1 MNYLIPES
9 SKQISQAIARLRSCS
24 QLDILPSWYC
34 YDRDISISQAIGNL
48 APSNCSNWEVKQL
61 NHKGH
66 IPWIKGQQVLWLV
79 QKLVIPES
87 LHGYPLAGLS
97 LKLALTWWAESAE
110 IFVDGQL
117 VQQGDLFDCAARVLL
132 SPAALPQQEITI
144 ALRLVSPSHDQG
156 ALVRSLCIYESTNDD
171 LPEPGFIADELAI
184 LQHYCT
190 TFKHESLA
198 DIDAAVAQIDW
209 SALPDKSKFERSLMQ
224 LRTKLEV
231 YSQELKQ
238 RQIYLLGHAHLDLA
252 WLWAIDETWEVAQ
265 RTFTSVLQLQQEYPN
280 LTFCHSTPAIYSW
293 IEQHCPELFA
303 LVQKQI
309 VAGRWEVVGGLWVEP
324 ELNLI
329 AGESIVRQLL
339 YGQRYV
345 LEKFGKVSSIAW
357 LPDTFGFCATLPQIF
372 VSGGIEYFV
381 TQKLRWNDTT
391 EFPYGAFWWRSPDG
405 TELFSLM
412 SAPIGEGIDA
422 VKMASFSN
430 DWESQTKLQK
440 YLWLPGVGDHGGGPT
455 RDMLELAK
463 RWQKSPFFPTCN
475 FTTAEQYLQAI
486 KSDNWQSKTHSNAT
500 SLHSPPTIPTWN
512 DELYLEFHRGCYTTH
527 ADQKRSNRRCETL
540 LYQAELFAA
549 LATISAQAT
558 YPQAEIERAWK
569 QILVNQFHD
578 ILPGSSIPQVFVDAD
593 AAWQE
598 VEQVGTEIL
607 QTALNAIA
615 SQINLPQP
623 PQPDSIPLLIFN
635 PLNWQRNAEVVSI
648 PLPDNRQNWL
658 LYNVAG
664 EIVPTQ
670 LTAESTL
677 LFLVESISSI
687 GYCLYWLCPAMAQ
700 TPISTLKNPG
710 LQPQGTEVANSNIT
724 LSENRTFSQ
733 INSLE
738 PKDWVLEN
746 EFIRVIID
754 NNSGNLNQVVD
765 KLNNKKILNNSQG
778 NQLQAFKDSGQYW
791 DAWNIDPNY
800 SQHPLPS
807 PQLKSISWIEQGDIQ
822 KQLRVVRQIGKSEF
836 CQDYILTKRSP
847 MLKIATTVDWQER
860 QVLVKAAFPL
870 NLTADYATYEIPFGA
885 ISRTTK
891 PTTPQEQ
898 AKWEVPALRWADLS
912 NDSYGVSLLNDCKYG
927 YDSKPN
933 QLRLTLLRS
942 ASWPDP
948 QADIGKHEFT
958 YAIYP
963 HAGNW
968 QTAQTVRH
976 GYQLNTPLQVIQLS
990 ATSSPKPGTLPTA
1003 TSLLNISADNLV
1015 LTAFK
1020 QAEDNPQQWI
1030 MRCYESH
1037 GIAAENVSVQS
1048 QLGLAIASSVDI
1060 LERSTST
1067 QPSQLDRVAPWQIV
1081 NFVLEKRN

>member
-1 MNYLIPES
+1 MNSLVAES
-9 SKQISQAIARLRSCS
+9 SKQISSAIALLRSCS
-24 QLDILPSWYC
+24 QTDILPSWYC
-34 YDRDISISQAIGNL
+34 YAADISISQVMGNL
-48 APSNCSNWEVKQL
+48 APANCSNWEIKQL
-61 NHKGH
+61 DRKGH
-66 IPWIKGQQVLWLV
+66 IPWSKGQQVLWLV

-87 LHGYPLAGLS
+87 LQDYPLAGLS
-97 LKLALTWWAESAE
+97 LKLALTWWAESAQV
-110 IFVDGQL
+110 FVNGQL
-117 VQQGDLFDCAARVLL
+117 VQEGDLFDCSARVLL
-132 SPAALPQQEITI
+132 SPQVTPQQEISVAI
-144 ALRLVSPSHDQG
+144 RLVSPSHDEG
-156 ALVRSLCIYESTNDD
+156 ALVRSLLVYESNNVNI
-171 LPEPGFIADELAI
+171 PEPGFIADELTI
-184 LQHYCT
+184 LQHYLT
-190 TFKHESLA
+190 AFQHESLA
-198 DIDAAVAQIDW
+198 SMEAAVAQIDW
-209 SALPDKSKFERSLMQ
+209 LALPDKSKFERSLMQ
-224 LRTKLEV
+224 LRSSLEV
-231 YSQELKQ
+231 YSQQIKQ
-238 RQIYLLGHAHLDLA
+238 QQICLLGHAHLDLA

-280 LTFCHSTPAIYSW
+280 LTFCHSTPAIYNW
-293 IEQHCPELFA
+293 IEQHRPDLFTEI
-303 LVQKQI
+303 QKQ
-309 VAGRWEVVGGLWVEP
+309 VLAGRWEVVGGLWVEP

-345 LEKFGKVSSIAW
+345 LEKFGKVSSVAW
-357 LPDTFGFCATLPQIF
+357 LPDTFGFCATLPQIL

-381 TQKLRWNDTT
+381 TQKLQWNDTT
-391 EFPYGAFWWRSPDG
+391 KFPHGAFWWRSPDG

-455 RDMLELAK
+455 RDMLELAGL
-463 RWQKSPFFPTCN
+463 WQKSPFFPTCN
-475 FTTAEQYLQAI
+475 FATAEQYLQDI
-486 KSDNWQSKTHSNAT
+486 RTNNSQLKIT
-500 SLHSPPTIPTWN
+500 STASPAPAAIPTWD

-527 ADQKRSNRRCETL
+527 ADQKLSNRRCETL

-549 LATISAQAT
+549 LATISADT
-558 YPQAEIERAWK
+558 SYPKVEIEQAWK
-569 QILVNQFHD
+569 KMLVNQFHD

-607 QTALNAIA
+607 QTSLNAIA
-615 SQINLPQP
+615 SQIALPQP
-623 PQPDSIPLLIFN
+623 PQPDSIPLIIFN
-635 PLNWQRNAEVVSI
+635 ALNWQRNFEVVSV
-648 PLPDNRQNWL
+648 PLPNTKQNWQV
-658 LYNVAG
+658 YNVAG

-677 LFLVESISSI
+677 LFLVESISSV
-687 GYCLYWLCPAMAQ
+687 GYCLYWLCPTTAQ
-700 TPISTLKNPG
+700 TPINTLENPG
-710 LQPQGTEVANSNIT
+710 LPPQSTRMINDSNN
-724 LSENRTFSQ
+724 LSENHTFSQ
-733 INSLE
+733 INSLDR
-738 PKDWVLEN
+738 KDWVLEN
-746 EFIRVIID
+746 EFIQVIVD
-754 NNSGNLNQVVD
+754 SESGNLTQVFD
-765 KLNNKKILNNSQG
+765 KVNNRKILNDSSG
-778 NQLQAFKDSGQYW
+778 NQLQAFQDSGQYW

-800 SQHPLPS
+800 SQHPLPA
-807 PQLKSISWIEQGDIQ
+807 PQLKSINWVEQGEIQ
-822 KQLRVVRQIGKSEF
+822 SRLRVVRQIGKSEF
-836 CQDYILTKRSP
+836 CQDYVLPVRSP
-847 MLKIATTVDWQER
+847 ILKIATTVDWQER

-870 NLTADYATYEIPFGA
+870 NLSADYATYEIPFGA

-912 NDSYGVSLLNDCKYG
+912 DDSYGVSLLNDCKYG

-948 QADIGKHEFT
+948 EADKGHHEFT

-968 QTAQTVRH
+968 QTAQTVRQ
-976 GYQLNTPLQVIQLS
+976 GYQLNTPLQVIQLP
-990 ATSSPKPGTLPTA
+990 ATSRSKSGVLPSA

-1030 MRCYESH
+1030 MRCYECH
-1037 GIAAENVSVQS
+1037 GLTAENVLVQS
-1048 QLGLAIASSVDI
+1048 QLGLAIASNVDI
-1060 LERSTST
+1060 LERSTQT
-1067 QPSQLDRVAPWQIV
+1067 TPSQFDKVVPWKIV
-1081 NFVLEKRN
+1081 NFVLETPK